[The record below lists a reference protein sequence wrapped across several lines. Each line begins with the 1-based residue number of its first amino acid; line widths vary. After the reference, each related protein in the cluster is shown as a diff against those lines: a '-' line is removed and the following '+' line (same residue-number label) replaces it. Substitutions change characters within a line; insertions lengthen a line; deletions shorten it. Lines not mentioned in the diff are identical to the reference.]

1 MAKTI
6 INLLAVNGTLV
17 VGKLEAK
24 SDLPEITTVEYAEND
39 ETSGEAAA
47 IALIVESVKN
57 DKIVPQFVLS
67 RSAFIKVREI
77 NKAVNTVR
85 KHGLDLDGTQ
95 IVDYMIQGLSY
106 KDGSERGSNFGF
118 IEETEVADVLVQL
131 ADGLL
136 ATNKSVYPLNSRSIY
151 RVQLLP
157 AGKKCAKLKGGEK
170 VTLQSTQ
177 YGFEVVGYDLS
188 STEFSQM
195 PDCEHTIEVREIKD
209 RKGKSQRE
217 YFVTRMIK
225 TATGYMPVAEA
236 FDAFCKGTLDLGE
249 SNSSIR
255 LINLAALNLLC
266 LRQVKD
272 TLIDMKKAL
281 AI

>member
-47 IALIVESVKN
+47 IALIVESVKSG
-57 DKIVPQFVLS
+57 KIVPQFVLS

-131 ADGLL
+131 ADSLL

>member
-131 ADGLL
+131 ADSLL

>member
-6 INLLAVNGTLV
+6 INLLAINGTLV

-24 SDLPEITTVEYAEND
+24 SDLPTITTFEYAEND

-47 IALIVESVKN
+47 IALIVENVKN
-57 DKIVPQFVLS
+57 DKVVPQFVLS
-67 RSAFIKVREI
+67 KSAFIKVREI

-85 KHGLDLDGTQ
+85 KHGLDLDGEQ

-118 IEETEVADVLVQL
+118 IEETEVADVLVKL
-131 ADGLL
+131 ADSLL
-136 ATNKSVYPLNSRSIY
+136 ATNKSVYPINSRSIY
-151 RVQLLP
+151 RVQVLP
-157 AGKKCAKLKGGEK
+157 TGKKCAKLKGGEK

-195 PDCEHTIEVREIKD
+195 PDCEHTIEVREVKD
-209 RKGKSQRE
+209 RNGKPQCE

-225 TATGYMPVAEA
+225 TAAGYMPVAEA
-236 FDAFCKGTLDLGE
+236 FDTFCKGTLDLGE

>member
-24 SDLPEITTVEYAEND
+24 SDLPTITTVEYAEND

-57 DKIVPQFVLS
+57 DKVVPQFVLS
-67 RSAFIKVREI
+67 KSAFIKVREI

-85 KHGLDLDGTQ
+85 KHGLDLDGEK
-95 IVDYMIQGLSY
+95 IVNYMIRGLSY

-118 IEETEVADVLVQL
+118 IEETEVADVLVKL
-131 ADGLL
+131 ADSLL
-136 ATNKSVYPLNSRSIY
+136 ATNKSIYPLNSRSIY
-151 RVQLLP
+151 RVQVLP
-157 AGKKCAKLKGGEK
+157 TGKKCATLKGGEK

-195 PDCEHTIEVREIKD
+195 PDCEHTIEVREVKD
-209 RKGKSQRE
+209 RNGKTQCE
-217 YFVTRMIK
+217 YYVTRMIK

-236 FDAFCKGTLDLGE
+236 FDSFCKGTLDLGE

-272 TLIDMKKAL
+272 TLIDMQKAL